1 MLRELRVRSYLVA
14 PMLSRHRV
22 LGTLTFA
29 NTGPGRRFSAED
41 VHIAE
46 EVARRMVM
54 AIESSRLYHEARAAV
69 ATRDQLLAV
78 VSHDLRNHLSVITAS
93 TAILDE
99 KLSSKEPM
107 ADRTIGALKRAS
119 AGMTRLVADLLDSAA
134 IRAGQLSLDAAD
146 VVVDSFVRDV
156 LEAHAPAAKAAHVH
170 LKADLAAGD
179 AEVPGDVHR
188 LDQAIG
194 NVLRNALLY
203 CRAGDS
209 VILRTRAKPSLVTIE
224 IADTGPG
231 IPPELVPEL
240 FNPYERGTR
249 SPGGTGLGLF
259 IAKGIIDRHGGT
271 LEHERT
277 DGGGA
282 TFCITLPRKAAG

>member
-1 MLRELRVRSYLVA
+1 VA